1 MPDFLLRGIEA
12 TLAERIKN
20 LARDKNWAIN
30 DVILH
35 LIRQGLGLVHED
47 IQERPLKDI
56 ATLGGTWAA
65 DEADAFRKALQA
77 FESLPE
83 DESPFRAIGRNSKA
97 PPQE

>member
-1 MPDFLLRGIEA
+1 VPDFLLRGIEA

-47 IQERPLKDI
+47 VQERPLKDI
-56 ATLGGTWAA
+56 ATLGGTWAS
-65 DEADAFRKALQA
+65 EETDAFREALKA
-77 FESLPE
+77 FENLPE
-83 DESPFRAIGRNSKA
+83 DESPFRTIGRSGK
-97 PPQE
+97 PE